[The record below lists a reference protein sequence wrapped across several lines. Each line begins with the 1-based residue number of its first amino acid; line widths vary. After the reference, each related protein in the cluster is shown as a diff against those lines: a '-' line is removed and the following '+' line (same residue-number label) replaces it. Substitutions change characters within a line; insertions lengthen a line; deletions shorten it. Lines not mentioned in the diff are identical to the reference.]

1 MVFKIIR
8 VGSNPAFLAFNLIIL
23 SPQLTNDQLPTNC
36 FFFCKTQQFSSDV
49 RSERDETSQLAGN
62 TSPNE
67 KLRYPHDRVVTPS
80 ASTTRAKLS
89 TRAQSTNKRFLTK
102 NLSNPYK
109 PFKRLNFAPHPSRI
123 KQLSLLSRP
132 VTSAITLTN
141 RISPNYWKK
150 TAQTPFK
157 YAVSALW
164 TNLLSLCK
172 PNPQNSTPS
181 NLFFALALLFGLQL
195 ALTDKTPGEDFCSL
209 NLHNFFCNSLVK
221 KKIIT
226 FCPNPEPLQLEEGS
240 GRGLKIDNYAPQT
253 NLLVPQLKN
262 FNNFYFYKNNV
273 FAVKNFFAIT
283 NSSKISNP
291 LKPLK
296 HAKKRDPRGP
306 SFSRVKL
313 LLSNRV
319 VASSLF
325 THKKSP
331 RVVLHNRGS
340 VRRAFKALRCALPC
354 ALNRSINAFA
364 AILYQHAFTSL
375 YKTSRAS
382 KRHLKK
388 KLILD
393 LFTPSARDFR
403 NDAILRA
410 TRASLNFNLSTLRI
424 LPNISIIDSN
434 HLESALP
441 SALALLKT
449 TGAFAP
455 VFALSIA
462 TRFSQVQ
469 NFFENTYNLY
479 ERPRARLA
487 PSRFAK
493 NAQDAVV
500 TEIVPLSDTGFKTA
514 ANGSFSFI
522 YAINAFYQNVFDQN
536 LPLGAPFALSNSAH
550 FDKPFLSKNFDVK
563 NPVRLLRRTP
573 AADAA
578 PLSPFFWA
586 ASRPELIL
594 LFAKKPFLL
603 KFVYSRF
610 SLKTAFH
617 GDGLYGAYFKFF
629 EKTFPFGRPT
639 NLKLNNI
646 FFEKNFLFFIKKNTI
661 KSFAFFKLPLLAF
674 SWHYLTIVKF
684 LEFATGKKIY
694 LKFYS
699 LLSSDLEFSENARCL
714 MWAYRLRSF
723 KKTFGAKLF
732 VVESLKIIYTA
743 LKCKDIYFLSD
754 WLLKFFYKISFW
766 KYKTIFRYLYYV
778 LRYLFRPL
786 FGSVG
791 VRGVKFQLKG
801 KVSVAGNART
811 RTVRNRVGDLS
822 YATYN
827 NKIILDLNLI
837 RTFTGVIG
845 FKTWLSF

>member
-1 MVFKIIR
+1 
-8 VGSNPAFLAFNLIIL
+8 
-23 SPQLTNDQLPTNC
+23 
-36 FFFCKTQQFSSDV
+36 
-49 RSERDETSQLAGN
+49 
-62 TSPNE
+62 
-67 KLRYPHDRVVTPS
+67 
-80 ASTTRAKLS
+80 
-89 TRAQSTNKRFLTK
+89 
-102 NLSNPYK
+102 
-109 PFKRLNFAPHPSRI
+109 
-123 KQLSLLSRP
+123 
-132 VTSAITLTN
+132 
-141 RISPNYWKK
+141 
-150 TAQTPFK
+150 
-157 YAVSALW
+157 
-164 TNLLSLCK
+164 LLSLCK

-209 NLHNFFCNSLVK
+209 NLHNFFFNSLVK

-240 GRGLKIDNYAPQT
+240 DRGLKIDNCAPQAPQT

-283 NSSKISNP
+283 NSSKIANP

-296 HAKKRDPRGP
+296 HAKRRDPRGP
-306 SFSRVKL
+306 AFSRVKL

-319 VASSLF
+319 VASSPF

-354 ALNRSINAFA
+354 VLNRSINAFA

-434 HLESALP
+434 RLESALP

-487 PSRFAK
+487 PPRFAK

-536 LPLGAPFALSNSAH
+536 LPLGAPFALSNAAH

-573 AADAA
+573 AAGAA
-578 PLSPFFWA
+578 PLSPLFWA
-586 ASRPELIL
+586 AARPELIL

-639 NLKLNNI
+639 NLKVNNI

-714 MWAYRLRSF
+714 M
-723 KKTFGAKLF
+723 
-732 VVESLKIIYTA
+732 
-743 LKCKDIYFLSD
+743 
-754 WLLKFFYKISFW
+754 
-766 KYKTIFRYLYYV
+766 
-778 LRYLFRPL
+778 
-786 FGSVG
+786 
-791 VRGVKFQLKG
+791 
-801 KVSVAGNART
+801 
-811 RTVRNRVGDLS
+811 
-822 YATYN
+822 
-827 NKIILDLNLI
+827 
-837 RTFTGVIG
+837 
-845 FKTWLSF
+845 

>member
-1 MVFKIIR
+1 M
-8 VGSNPAFLAFNLIIL
+8 
-23 SPQLTNDQLPTNC
+23 
-36 FFFCKTQQFSSDV
+36 
-49 RSERDETSQLAGN
+49 
-62 TSPNE
+62 
-67 KLRYPHDRVVTPS
+67 
-80 ASTTRAKLS
+80 
-89 TRAQSTNKRFLTK
+89 
-102 NLSNPYK
+102 
-109 PFKRLNFAPHPSRI
+109 
-123 KQLSLLSRP
+123 
-132 VTSAITLTN
+132 
-141 RISPNYWKK
+141 
-150 TAQTPFK
+150 
-157 YAVSALW
+157 
-164 TNLLSLCK
+164 
-172 PNPQNSTPS
+172 
-181 NLFFALALLFGLQL
+181 
-195 ALTDKTPGEDFCSL
+195 
-209 NLHNFFCNSLVK
+209 
-221 KKIIT
+221 
-226 FCPNPEPLQLEEGS
+226 
-240 GRGLKIDNYAPQT
+240 
-253 NLLVPQLKN
+253 
-262 FNNFYFYKNNV
+262 
-273 FAVKNFFAIT
+273 
-283 NSSKISNP
+283 
-291 LKPLK
+291 
-296 HAKKRDPRGP
+296 
-306 SFSRVKL
+306 
-313 LLSNRV
+313 
-319 VASSLF
+319 
-325 THKKSP
+325 
-331 RVVLHNRGS
+331 
-340 VRRAFKALRCALPC
+340 
-354 ALNRSINAFA
+354 
-364 AILYQHAFTSL
+364 
-375 YKTSRAS
+375 
-382 KRHLKK
+382 
-388 KLILD
+388 
-393 LFTPSARDFR
+393 FTPSARDFR